1 MNDSRKRKKSESSN
15 AERSKRKANRVGK
28 KGDDE
33 IISSFVEMME
43 RTETMKNTPAYFL
56 ALGQFLCCAARD
68 MKSIQTLERLLDS
81 ANLSETDSPSQCFV
95 VEGVIRVCVSIL
107 NIALTVRS
115 YDVALKVSNVM
126 CKLLSLPVREEEDGT
141 SKTYSSPL
149 KVRFTMNDK
158 ERFRIRN
165 ASKNSQ
171 TWDQERLLDMAITST
186 HARHV
191 LDTNLFATNIL
202 KSSEKLV
209 QEYLRSRTKAR
220 SKIAELASKLLHILR
235 FVRLGGQNQQRLTLL
250 HVDEDEN
257 ESSNTDVRGVRAR
270 SARI

>member
-81 ANLSETDSPSQCFV
+81 TNLPAEDSPSQCFV

-115 YDVALKVSNVM
+115 YDKALKVSNIM
-126 CKLLSLPVREEEDGT
+126 CKLLSLPVREEEDRT
-141 SKTYSSPL
+141 TACKTTYGSPL
-149 KVRFTMNDK
+149 KVQFTMNDK

-171 TWDQERLLDMAITST
+171 TWDQERLPDMVRTST
-186 HARHV
+186 HARHI
-191 LDTNLFATNIL
+191 LDTNVFATNIL

-209 QEYLRSRTKAR
+209 KEYLRSRTKAR

-250 HVDEDEN
+250 HVDKDEN
-257 ESSNTDVRGVRAR
+257 SNADVRR
-270 SARI
+270 